1 MPRKFSNEQCEGE
14 LSRVLNHVETIQS
27 KKRAD
32 HSGIGAI
39 TLLPTAYTQKKTQ
52 KKKKKKKISI
62 LKRVTK
68 GYHFFQKEKKNL
80 RLEDLQTSNLST
92 M

>member
-1 MPRKFSNEQCEGE
+1 MKGGKLVVEHNFSFKGLMPRKFRNEQCEGD

-39 TLLPTAYTQKKTQ
+39 TLLPTA
-52 KKKKKKKISI
+52 
-62 LKRVTK
+62 
-68 GYHFFQKEKKNL
+68 FQKNIHVE
-80 RLEDLQTSNLST
+80 ESD
-92 M
+92 